1 MTRARSNS
9 VSALTETRA
18 LNGKAVSFSR
28 AAEEERVRAGRG
40 TRRHDGIRSYVAS
53 FAFFAE
59 TNSFTTPRRPLRRLT
74 DSPRAFPRRDAQL
87 PDAAFCCATRIIY
100 LWKETGFFRGQSR
113 RSFARRYLRTVFF
126 SEEKKSTRRLLKCVR
141 SEFFSSFLSR
151 AVGLAIVLVGFGV
164 RPKRGAAVRR
174 AGAVRSGPGRTR
186 GARPTPGLVSH
197 ALYALFVLALLVH
210 VPLVPAP
217 PREEVVRLPAIV
229 ERDQEVR
236 AEVPVREVHLRSTQ
250 LLLRGVHGGTHR
262 NEEDARC
269 VHSRVAM

>member
-126 SEEKKSTRRLLKCVR
+126 SEEKIHAPAFGVCSGRILLVVPFTRGRVGDRPRGFWGSTEEGRGRSTRGCR
-141 SEFFSSFLSR
+141 S
-151 AVGLAIVLVGFGV
+151 I
-164 RPKRGAAVRR
+164 GA
-174 AGAVRSGPGRTR
+174 G
-186 GARPTPGLVSH
+186 
-197 ALYALFVLALLVH
+197 
-210 VPLVPAP
+210 
-217 PREEVVRLPAIV
+217 
-229 ERDQEVR
+229 
-236 AEVPVREVHLRSTQ
+236 
-250 LLLRGVHGGTHR
+250 
-262 NEEDARC
+262 EDARGTSDPRAREPRALRTLC
-269 VHSRVAM
+269 TGTSRTRASRARTATGGSSSPSCNR

>member
-18 LNGKAVSFSR
+18 LNGKAVSFR
-28 AAEEERVRAGRG
+28 ERRKRNGYVRVAGPW
-40 TRRHDGIRSYVAS
+40 RHDGIRSYVAS

-113 RSFARRYLRTVFF
+113 RSLNRRYLRTVFF
-126 SEEKKSTRRLLKCVR
+126 SEEKNPRAGFWACVR

-186 GARPTPGLVSH
+186 GARPTPGPVSH

-217 PREEVVRLPAIV
+217 PREK
-229 ERDQEVR
+229 
-236 AEVPVREVHLRSTQ
+236 
-250 LLLRGVHGGTHR
+250 
-262 NEEDARC
+262 
-269 VHSRVAM
+269 

>member
-126 SEEKKSTRRLLKCVR
+126 SEEKN
-141 SEFFSSFLSR
+141 
-151 AVGLAIVLVGFGV
+151 
-164 RPKRGAAVRR
+164 PR
-174 AGAVRSGPGRTR
+174 AGFWRVFGANSSRRSFHARSGWRSSSWVLGFDRR
-186 GARPTPGLVSH
+186 GARP
-197 ALYALFVLALLVH
+197 F
-210 VPLVPAP
+210 
-217 PREEVVRLPAIV
+217 
-229 ERDQEVR
+229 
-236 AEVPVREVHLRSTQ
+236 
-250 LLLRGVHGGTHR
+250 
-262 NEEDARC
+262 DAR
-269 VHSRVAM
+269 VPFDRGRGGREGHVRPPGS